1 MGDFMW
7 ELFEG
12 IFDMFGEEMINGYF
26 KPFSEK
32 KQKIIHRI
40 LLYSAGVLLILALIG
55 LFLFIEGKGIART
68 IGIILLAFSLS
79 LIILYFIIGFTLKL
93 ISKIKKKQL

>member
-1 MGDFMW
+1 MW

-12 IFDMFGEEMINGYF
+12 IFDMFGEEMIHGYF

-40 LLYSAGVLLILALIG
+40 LLYGAGILFVLALIG
-55 LFLFIEGKGIART
+55 LFLIIEGKGIART
-68 IGIILLAFSLS
+68 IGIVLLAVSLS
-79 LIILYFIIGFTLKL
+79 LIVLYFIIGYTLKL
-93 ISKIKKKQL
+93 ILKAKKKQN